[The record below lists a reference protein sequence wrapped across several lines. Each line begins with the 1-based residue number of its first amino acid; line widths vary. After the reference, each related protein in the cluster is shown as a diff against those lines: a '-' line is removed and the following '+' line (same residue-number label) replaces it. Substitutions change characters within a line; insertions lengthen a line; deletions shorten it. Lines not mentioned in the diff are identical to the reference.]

1 MFKKTFSKT
10 KIVAT
15 IGPASSSKEM
25 MEKIIDA
32 GADVLRI
39 NASHGEHAVM
49 QQIVENIRLINEEN
63 DSHIAILFDLQGPKI
78 RIGEIENGSCELN
91 DGAQFILTT
100 KLCIGNAEMAYIK
113 YSSFINDVKKGDL
126 ILIDDGKIQLQVENI
141 LNDTEVTTKVIYG
154 GVLSSRKGV
163 NLPNTKISLPSLT
176 EKDHADLTFA
186 LNNNIEWIGLSF
198 VRSARDILFLKEII
212 KKHGK
217 QTKVIAKIEKPEAVD
232 NIDAIIN
239 ATDGVMVARG
249 DLGVEVEM
257 ERVPII
263 QKQIVSKCRE
273 ASKPVIIATQMME
286 SMVSNF
292 RPTRAEANDVGNAV
306 YDGADALMLSGETSV
321 GKFPVETVKAMQKII
336 LAVEADESIYYR
348 FWKPNGKSKTFI
360 SDSTCYNACVI
371 AMQSGAVAIA
381 AMTHSGYT
389 AYKISS
395 QRPKANTFIFTDNK
409 PILNTLSL
417 FWGVRGLYYD
427 KYESTDQTITDIKN
441 ILKENGYV
449 HTHEIII
456 HVASTPL
463 NERSRA
469 NTIKINKVDD

>member
-186 LNNNIEWIGLSF
+186 LNNNID
-198 VRSARDILFLKEII
+198 RK
-212 KKHGK
+212 
-217 QTKVIAKIEKPEAVD
+217 
-232 NIDAIIN
+232 
-239 ATDGVMVARG
+239 
-249 DLGVEVEM
+249 
-257 ERVPII
+257 
-263 QKQIVSKCRE
+263 
-273 ASKPVIIATQMME
+273 
-286 SMVSNF
+286 
-292 RPTRAEANDVGNAV
+292 
-306 YDGADALMLSGETSV
+306 SV
-321 GKFPVETVKAMQKII
+321 V
-336 LAVEADESIYYR
+336 
-348 FWKPNGKSKTFI
+348 
-360 SDSTCYNACVI
+360 
-371 AMQSGAVAIA
+371 
-381 AMTHSGYT
+381 
-389 AYKISS
+389 
-395 QRPKANTFIFTDNK
+395 
-409 PILNTLSL
+409 
-417 FWGVRGLYYD
+417 
-427 KYESTDQTITDIKN
+427 
-441 ILKENGYV
+441 
-449 HTHEIII
+449 
-456 HVASTPL
+456 
-463 NERSRA
+463 
-469 NTIKINKVDD
+469 